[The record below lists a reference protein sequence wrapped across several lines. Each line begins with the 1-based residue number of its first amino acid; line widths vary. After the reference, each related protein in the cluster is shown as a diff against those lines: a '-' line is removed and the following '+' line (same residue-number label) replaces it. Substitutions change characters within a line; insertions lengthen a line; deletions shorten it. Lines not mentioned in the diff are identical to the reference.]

1 MKYVQPFG
9 ISDPNAPYI
18 NGDPSTG
25 TAGSIPPAA
34 SIEYPQREIVNLI
47 ADAGRASPDNSD
59 LHQLARAVQSNLLVS
74 TDDGGTANQY
84 QVTLIPAPGSYYK
97 YMQIICKIANANS
110 GPTRL
115 NVNAMGPKPV
125 LHVDGA
131 ELSAGELKANS
142 ITCFE
147 YDGTNFQLAW
157 STGGYGGGPGL
168 IYLTGNLDWYVDS
181 AIGDDALYDGTSATL
196 VAGTLHG
203 PYKTIQK
210 AWDQIPRY
218 NNNGFQQAIHVAH
231 GSYTGFR
238 ARSINGVGSV
248 LLVGDPAAPGTCT
261 IDGTGKSAAAYVNTL
276 GLYFIR
282 GFSLGCTGTGSST
295 DPIGNIWVQGAGQQV
310 YVGEMTFRWS
320 AGGHILSAF
329 GAIVYSWG
337 AGCLWTISGGAT
349 GGFVAPWHGNC
360 FMACTGGLLTNFGA
374 GGPNITI
381 NVASSFAGA
390 FAYSIMFGQVQI
402 TTYTA
407 LVGAGNVTGTR
418 FYVAQNALIVTGG
431 GVNYYP
437 GTVAGTAVTAN
448 GGYYI

>member
-1 MKYVQPFG
+1 MKYNQPYG

-18 NGDPSTG
+18 NGNPSTG

-47 ADAGRASPDNSD
+47 ADAGRATPNDSD
-59 LHQLARAVQSNLLVS
+59 LHQLAKAVQSNLLIS

-84 QVTLIPAPGSYYK
+84 QVTLTPAPGSYYK
-97 YMQIICKIANANS
+97 YMQVICEIANANS

-125 LHVDGA
+125 VHVGGA

-142 ITCFE
+142 ISCFE
-147 YDGTNFQLAW
+147 FDGINFQLAW

-168 IYLTGNLDWYVDS
+168 IYLTANLDWYVDD

-218 NNNGFQQAIHVAH
+218 NNNGFQQVIHVAH
-231 GSYTGFR
+231 GFYEGFA
-238 ARSINGVGSV
+238 ARSVNGPGSV
-248 LLVGDPAAPGTCT
+248 LLTGDPANP
-261 IDGTGKSAAAYVNTL
+261 DGCKVDGHSNSAAKFMNTR
-276 GLYFIR
+276 GEFFIK
-282 GFSLGCTGTGSST
+282 GFSLGCSGTAGPA
-295 DPIGNIWVQGAGQQV
+295 DQVCDILAYGPGQQI
-310 YVGEMTFRWS
+310 YVGNMNFRWS
-320 AGGHILSAF
+320 VGGVIVASY
-329 GAIVYSWG
+329 GAIVYNWEG
-337 AGCLWTISGGAT
+337 GCVWTVQGGAT
-349 GGFVAPWHGNC
+349 GWQAPWDGN
-360 FMACTGGLLTNFGA
+360 FLMACANGLLTNFGTGA
-374 GGPNITI
+374 PYII
-381 NVASSFAGA
+381 IDRPISFAAA
-390 FAYSIMFGQVQI
+390 FAQAMMFGQVGI
-402 TTYTA
+402 TAAGGGFGGYTA
-407 LVGAGNVTGTR
+407 VTGYK
-418 FYVAQNALIVTGG
+418 FIVQMNSLIVTGG

-437 GTVAGTAVTAN
+437 GTAAGYANTAT